1 MNINYLVFIT
11 LKLILLTACGKK
23 NNKTIPTPTP
33 TTPPATSTS
42 TESAKITAATT
53 TANLN
58 STCTS
63 IQPFYWE
70 IGSSTGALGGSSV
83 GGSNPDANTVLQI
96 ASASKLIFAS
106 YVLEKRNGVLS
117 ASETKG
123 LNFTSGYSTFSSC
136 VGQSTVGL
144 CYSNITAYNGTHHN
158 KFYYGGGHMQK
169 IAAVDLEISA
179 LSPTTL
185 GTEISSFIGSDVGIA
200 FNIPQPAGGVQL
212 SANGYARFLRKI
224 LDQSLKMSSFL
235 GTNPICTNP
244 TTCSSTAVY
253 TPIPTTESWSYS
265 LGHWIESDPVS
276 GDGSFSSPGLYG
288 FYPWISSDKTR
299 YGIVARHDNG
309 STAYWDSV
317 LCGRLIRKAYLSG
330 VAQ

>member
-1 MNINYLVFIT
+1 MNISHFI
-11 LKLILLTACGKK
+11 LIAIQLILLTACSK
-23 NNKTIPTPTP
+23 NNDETTLAPTPDP
-33 TTPPATSTS
+33 TTPATS

-53 TANLN
+53 TANSN
-58 STCTS
+58 SICTS

-70 IGSSTGALGGSSV
+70 IGSSTGVLGGSTV

-144 CYSNITAYNGTHHN
+144 CYTNVTAYNESNNN

-169 IAAVDLEISA
+169 IAAVDLGIGA

-212 SANGYARFLRKI
+212 SANGYAQFLRKI
-224 LDQSLKMSSFL
+224 LNQSLKMSSFL
-235 GTNPICTNP
+235 GSNPICTNP
-244 TTCSSTAVY
+244 TTCSSTAAY

-299 YGIVARHDNG
+299 YGIVARYDNG